1 MLKNDIN
8 INSSFS
14 VSGPALTHSVT
25 SRRACSL
32 THAQARTHVQTAAT
46 PLRKV
51 MIHSSARAHRA
62 LTKALSLPREHPS
75 LSMSDSLSA
84 CQARKKYTD
93 PAGGLAVSLAQAAA
107 SSHS

>member
-14 VSGPALTHSVT
+14 VSVPALTHSVT
-25 SRRACSL
+25 SRRAGERAHTL
-32 THAQARTHVQTAAT
+32 TQTAAT

-51 MIHSSARAHRA
+51 MIHSSARARRV

-84 CQARKKYTD
+84 CQATKKYTD
-93 PAGGLAVSLAQAAA
+93 PAGGLAVSLVQAAA
-107 SSHS
+107 SSHL